1 MKFENLKIVEKYKIW
16 FGISALIMIVGL
28 AVIFT
33 KGLNYGIDF
42 TGGTMIQVDLGKEV
56 SVSEI
61 EGVIKDFDLKP
72 EIVHVG
78 VDKAEVMIKTT
89 KALNTKQRDEVFA
102 SLATA
107 YKLNDNAFVN
117 SEQFGPAVGKEIQLN
132 AILSILI
139 ASIGMLAYITFRFQF
154 VYGMSAIAALL
165 HDILILI
172 SVYAI
177 FRFPVNSP
185 FIAAIL
191 TVVGYSINDTIV
203 VFDRIRE
210 NIRGRKKESH
220 TDIANASIR
229 STLARSIN
237 TSLTTV
243 IVISGLYV
251 FGVQSV
257 KEFALP
263 LMVGIT
269 VGTFSSIFIASPIW
283 ALVMD
288 AQDKKNKH
296 YDSSA
301 K

>member
-1 MKFENLKIVEKYKIW
+1 MKFENLKIVERYKIW
-16 FGISALIMIVGL
+16 FGISILIMLIGL
-28 AVIFT
+28 FTIFT

-42 TGGTMIQVDLGKEV
+42 TGGTMIQVNLGKEV
-56 SVSEI
+56 SVAEI

-89 KALNTKQRDEVFA
+89 KALDTKQRDEVFA
-102 SLATA
+102 SLAKS
-107 YKLNDNAFVN
+107 YNLNKDAFVN
-117 SEQFGPAVGKEIQLN
+117 SEQFGPAVGKELQMN
-132 AILSILI
+132 ALLSIAI
-139 ASIGMLAYITFRFQF
+139 ASVGMLAYITFRFQF
-154 VYGMSAIAALL
+154 VYGVSAIAALL

-177 FRFPVNSP
+177 FRIPVNSP

-210 NIRGRKKESH
+210 NIRNRKKESH
-220 TDIANASIR
+220 ADIANSSIR
-229 STLARSIN
+229 VTLARSIN

-251 FGVQSV
+251 FGVHSV

-288 AQDKKNKH
+288 YQDKKNKH
-296 YDSSA
+296 YEAAS

>member
-1 MKFENLKIVEKYKIW
+1 MKFENVKIVEKYKIW
-16 FGISALIMIVGL
+16 FGMSILIMLVGL
-28 AVIFT
+28 VMIFT

-61 EGVIKDFDLKP
+61 EGVIKAFDLKP
-72 EIVHVG
+72 EIVHIG

-89 KALNTKQRDEVFA
+89 KALDTKQRDEVFTA
-102 SLATA
+102 LATA
-107 YKLNDNAFVN
+107 YKLDDSAFVN
-117 SEQFGPAVGKEIQLN
+117 SEQFGPAVGKELQMN
-132 AILSILI
+132 AILSIAI

-154 VYGMSAIAALL
+154 VYGASAIIALL

-210 NIRGRKKESH
+210 NIRARKKESH
-220 TDIANASIR
+220 ADIANASIR

-243 IVISGLYV
+243 IVISGLYF
-251 FGVQSV
+251 FGVHSV

-263 LMVGIT
+263 LMVGIS

-288 AQDKKNKH
+288 YQDKKNKH
-296 YDSSA
+296 YDPAA

>member
-1 MKFENLKIVEKYKIW
+1 MKFENAKIVEKYKIW
-16 FGISALIMIVGL
+16 FGMSILIMLVGL
-28 AVIFT
+28 VMIFT

-89 KALNTKQRDEVFA
+89 KALDTKQRSEVFS

-107 YKLNDNAFVN
+107 YKLDDNAFVN
-117 SEQFGPAVGKEIQLN
+117 SEQFGPAVGKELQLN
-132 AILSILI
+132 ALLSIVI

-154 VYGMSAIAALL
+154 VYGMSAIAALI

-177 FRFPVNSP
+177 FRFPVNTP

-210 NIRGRKKESH
+210 NIRERKKESH

-243 IVISGLYV
+243 IVISGLYF
-251 FGVQSV
+251 FGVHSV

-288 AQDKKNKH
+288 YQDKKNKH
-296 YDSSA
+296 YDAAA

>member
-16 FGISALIMIVGL
+16 FGVSILIMLIGMFT
-28 AVIFT
+28 IFT

-56 SVSEI
+56 SVAEI
-61 EGVIKDFDLKP
+61 EGVIKEFNLKP

-89 KALNTKQRDEVFA
+89 KALDTKQRDEVFQ
-102 SLATA
+102 SLAKA
-107 YKLNDNAFVN
+107 YKLNKDAFVN
-117 SEQFGPAVGKEIQLN
+117 SEQFGPAVGKEIQMN
-132 AILSILI
+132 ALLSILI
-139 ASIGMLAYITFRFQF
+139 ASVGMLAYITFRFQF
-154 VYGMSAIAALL
+154 VYGVSAITALL

-177 FRFPVNSP
+177 FRIPVNSP

-210 NIRGRKKESH
+210 NIKNRKKESH
-220 TDIANASIR
+220 ADLANVSIR
-229 STLARSIN
+229 ATLARSIN

-251 FGVQSV
+251 FGVHSV

-288 AQDKKNKH
+288 YQDKKNKH
-296 YDSSA
+296 YEPAS